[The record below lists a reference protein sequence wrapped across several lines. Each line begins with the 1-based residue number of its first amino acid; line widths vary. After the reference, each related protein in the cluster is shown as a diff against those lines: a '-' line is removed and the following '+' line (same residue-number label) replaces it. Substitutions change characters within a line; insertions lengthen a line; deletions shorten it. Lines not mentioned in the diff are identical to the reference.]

1 MLTKYTKVHDGILN
15 IHILPYTGFV
25 WEKIEKR
32 VSKYFTV
39 YKEIVIY
46 FHILFRRFFLLG
58 ISLLLEL
65 KKMLGRSLTP
75 SLKLIL
81 FTACDFLFTKWFL

>member
-46 FHILFRRFFLLG
+46 FFVDFFFCSGALAIFF
-58 ISLLLEL
+58 IS
-65 KKMLGRSLTP
+65 
-75 SLKLIL
+75 
-81 FTACDFLFTKWFL
+81 D